1 MMQLIQERAGH
12 RTIERSPGP
21 AQNGSEPATDRER
34 VMALNEALRARQRKP
49 IAAERAPRPPA
60 DMRPEEW
67 QTRVDLA
74 AAYRLAAIYGWTDL
88 NNTHFSARIPG
99 TEHFL
104 LNPFGMLFDE
114 ITASSLIKL
123 DKDGNLLGE
132 SDYPSNPAGFVIH
145 GAIHMSS
152 PDLNWVIHTHSRFGT
167 AVATQRQGLLPVSQK
182 ALTLMGWIAYHDF
195 EGPATDIDER
205 PRIVGD
211 LGDKRILILRNHGL
225 MTVGKTVGE
234 AFVWM
239 YRIETACRI
248 QIDALAG
255 GSELQP
261 IAEATQRKSIEQ
273 GRRMYGPG
281 GFIEAGKEWPA
292 LLRQLERVDGT
303 SYGR

>member
-1 MMQLIQERAGH
+1 MAIDEVVLKKTGKSRAA
-12 RTIERSPGP
+12 S
-21 AQNGSEPATDRER
+21 
-34 VMALNEALRARQRKP
+34 
-49 IAAERAPRPPA
+49 RPPA
-60 DMRPEEW
+60 GMSADEW

-74 AAYRLAAIYGWTDL
+74 AAYRLAVIYGWTDL

-99 TEHFL
+99 TDHFL

-123 DKDGNLLGE
+123 DRDGTIIGE

-145 GAIHMSS
+145 GAIHVAC
-152 PDLNWVIHTHSRFGT
+152 PDLHCVIHTHSRFGT

-182 ALTLMGWIAYHDF
+182 ALTLMDWVAYHDF
-195 EGPATDIDER
+195 EGTATDVAER

-225 MTVGKTVGE
+225 MTVGQTVGE

-261 IAEATQRKSIEQ
+261 ISEATREKTIEQ
-273 GRRMYGPG
+273 GRKMYGPG
-281 GFIEAGKEWPA
+281 GFIEAGREWPA
-292 LLRQLERVDGT
+292 LLRQLERVGGT
-303 SYGR
+303 SYQE

>member
-1 MMQLIQERAGH
+1 
-12 RTIERSPGP
+12 
-21 AQNGSEPATDRER
+21 
-34 VMALNEALRARQRKP
+34 MALNEALRARQQKP
-49 IAAERAPRPPA
+49 VATERAPRPPA
-60 DMRPEEW
+60 DMRPDEW

-123 DKDGNLLGE
+123 NKDGNLLGE

-205 PRIVGD
+205 PRLLGD
-211 LGDKRILILRNHGL
+211 LGEKRILILRNHGL

-261 IAEATQRKSIEQ
+261 ISEATQCKSIEQ
-273 GRRMYGPG
+273 GLRMYGPG

-303 SYGR
+303 SYRQ

>member
-1 MMQLIQERAGH
+1 
-12 RTIERSPGP
+12 
-21 AQNGSEPATDRER
+21 
-34 VMALNEALRARQRKP
+34 MALDETVLRRRRKP
-49 IAAERAPRPPA
+49 GMTRRAAARPPA
-60 DMRPEEW
+60 GMAPEEW

-74 AAYRLAAIYGWTDL
+74 AAYRLAVVYGWTDL
-88 NNTHFSARIPG
+88 NNTHFSARISG

-123 DKDGNLLGE
+123 DRDGTILTA

-145 GAIHMSS
+145 SAIHMSS

-167 AVATQRQGLLPVSQK
+167 AVATQKQGLLPVTQK
-182 ALTLMGWIAYHDF
+182 ALTLFGWTAYHDF
-195 EGPATDIDER
+195 EGAAFDRGER
-205 PRIVGD
+205 PRIVQD
-211 LGDKRILILRNHGL
+211 LGEKRILILRNHGL

-248 QIDALAG
+248 QIDALSG

-261 IAEATQRKSIEQ
+261 LSEATQARTIEQ
-273 GRRMYGPG
+273 GLKMYGPG

-292 LLRQLERVDGT
+292 LLRQLERIEGT
-303 SYGR
+303 AYRR

>member
-1 MMQLIQERAGH
+1 MALKTAI
-12 RTIERSPGP
+12 
-21 AQNGSEPATDRER
+21 RER
-34 VMALNEALRARQRKP
+34 R
-49 IAAERAPRPPA
+49 PRPVRAEQGATRPA
-60 DMRPEEW
+60 GMSPEEW

-99 TEHFL
+99 TELFL

-123 DKDGNLLGE
+123 DRDGNLVGE

-145 GAIHMSS
+145 GAIHASS
-152 PDLNWVIHTHSRFGT
+152 PELNWVIHTHSRFGT

-182 ALTLMGWIAYHDF
+182 ALTLMGWLAYHDF
-195 EGPATDIDER
+195 EGPATDVGER
-205 PRIVGD
+205 PRIVRD

-225 MTVGKTVGE
+225 MTVGRTVGE

-261 IAEATQRKSIEQ
+261 ISEATQQKSIEQ
-273 GRRMYGPG
+273 GRAMYGPG
-281 GFIEAGKEWPA
+281 GFIEAGREWPA

-303 SYGR
+303 SYRQ

>member
-1 MMQLIQERAGH
+1 MALKEAM
-12 RTIERSPGP
+12 
-21 AQNGSEPATDRER
+21 RER
-34 VMALNEALRARQRKP
+34 R
-49 IAAERAPRPPA
+49 PRPVRGDRVVARPA
-60 DMRPEEW
+60 GMSPEEW

-99 TEHFL
+99 TELFL

-123 DKDGNLLGE
+123 DRDGHLLGE

-145 GAIHMSS
+145 GAIHLSS
-152 PDLNWVIHTHSRFGT
+152 PELNWVIHTHSRFGT

-182 ALTLMGWIAYHDF
+182 ALTLMGWLAYHDF
-195 EGPATDIDER
+195 EGPATDVGER
-205 PRIVGD
+205 PRIVRD

-225 MTVGKTVGE
+225 MTVGRTVGE

-261 IAEATQRKSIEQ
+261 ISEATQQKSIEQ
-273 GRRMYGPG
+273 GRAMYGPG
-281 GFIEAGKEWPA
+281 GFIEAGREWPA

-303 SYGR
+303 SYRQ

>member
-1 MMQLIQERAGH
+1 MGVAI
-12 RTIERSPGP
+12 
-21 AQNGSEPATDRER
+21 REEET
-34 VMALNEALRARQRKP
+34 MAIDEAVLQKARKP
-49 IAAERAPRPPA
+49 RAARRATGERPA
-60 DMRPEEW
+60 GMSAEEW

-74 AAYRLAAIYGWTDL
+74 AAYRLAVIYGWTDL

-123 DKDGNLLGE
+123 DQNGNLLSA

-145 GAIHMSS
+145 SAIHMSS

-167 AVATQRQGLLPVSQK
+167 AVATQKQGLLPVTQK
-182 ALTLMGWIAYHDF
+182 ALTLMGWLAYHDF
-195 EGPATDIDER
+195 EGAAFDTGER
-205 PRIVGD
+205 PRIVSD

-248 QIDALAG
+248 QIDALSG

-261 IAEATQRKSIEQ
+261 ISEATQAKTIDQ
-273 GRRMYGPG
+273 GVKMYGPG
-281 GFIEAGKEWPA
+281 GFIETGREWPA
-292 LLRQLERVDGT
+292 LLRQLERVDGM
-303 SYGR
+303 SYRR